1 LNSPVPDALLP
12 APRQREHCPETSKHE
27 VHCQRDDP
35 SQGDLG
41 TGGERSAN
49 AGEMILA
56 AINAVKFGL
65 TVTDL
70 ADTWA
75 PYLTMAEGL
84 KLGPQ
89 SFATDV
95 ERLSC
100 CAT

>member
-1 LNSPVPDALLP
+1 MVADRSTG
-12 APRQREHCPETSKHE
+12 RI
-27 VHCQRDDP
+27 
-35 SQGDLG
+35 LG
-41 TGGERSAN
+41 VYAVAAN
-49 AGEMILA
+49 AGEMTLA

-84 KLGPQ
+84 KLGAQ